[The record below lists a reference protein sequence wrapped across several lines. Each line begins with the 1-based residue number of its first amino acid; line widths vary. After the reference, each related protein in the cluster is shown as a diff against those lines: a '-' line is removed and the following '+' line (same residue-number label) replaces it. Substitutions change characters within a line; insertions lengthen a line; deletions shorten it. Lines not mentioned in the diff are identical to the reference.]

1 MTIITF
7 IPLFLQYLGID
18 RVQIQLITTI
28 FPFSSSLFPSFIG
41 KFSDK
46 VQNRG
51 YFFKIGL
58 IGATFT
64 VFLLNLTRDVIFIA
78 LLILLLSF
86 FNSCYRMIMP
96 LFQELVENRSRQII
110 YYNMTMVL
118 GWYVGSQLGG
128 LVVEVN
134 GINHFLLFVLML
146 YFLNI
151 FLALFIKEEN
161 KKILQIDVQKEMED
175 LKNEK
180 SDDNLEVKTPIS
192 KSIYIALFFRNFGT
206 RPILSIL
213 SILMAIHLTNDLE
226 IGFLIGFNPLIQFF
240 LMLLTRNM
248 MKDKNLKLF
257 IIMGYILSAATI
269 TGYIFSNNFVAFL
282 IDQVLLS
289 CSFTFFWNATQ
300 IYIAKRTTP
309 QNKGKYIGLA
319 NSSFFTGSFLGGIF
333 FSIILIFNSN
343 YYEILWIMIIFPLI
357 SAFSILLKFK

>member
-161 KKILQIDVQKEMED
+161 KKILQIDVQ
-175 LKNEK
+175 
-180 SDDNLEVKTPIS
+180 
-192 KSIYIALFFRNFGT
+192 
-206 RPILSIL
+206 
-213 SILMAIHLTNDLE
+213 
-226 IGFLIGFNPLIQFF
+226 
-240 LMLLTRNM
+240 
-248 MKDKNLKLF
+248 
-257 IIMGYILSAATI
+257 
-269 TGYIFSNNFVAFL
+269 
-282 IDQVLLS
+282 
-289 CSFTFFWNATQ
+289 
-300 IYIAKRTTP
+300 
-309 QNKGKYIGLA
+309 
-319 NSSFFTGSFLGGIF
+319 
-333 FSIILIFNSN
+333 
-343 YYEILWIMIIFPLI
+343 
-357 SAFSILLKFK
+357 